1 MDCPQGQEESQ
12 DTIQDD
18 TAQEDPA
25 QDDTAQ
31 EDSTQEKPGQEGAGQ
46 DENANPLAALSSARK
61 PLRDLDLLGEGL
73 QVSRRR
79 PARWPE

>member
-18 TAQEDPA
+18 TAQEDPG
-25 QDDTAQ
+25 Q
-31 EDSTQEKPGQEGAGQ
+31 EDPSQEESGQEGAGQ
-46 DENANPLAALSSARK
+46 DENANPFAALSSARK
-61 PLRDLDLLGEGL
+61 PLRDLNLLGEDL